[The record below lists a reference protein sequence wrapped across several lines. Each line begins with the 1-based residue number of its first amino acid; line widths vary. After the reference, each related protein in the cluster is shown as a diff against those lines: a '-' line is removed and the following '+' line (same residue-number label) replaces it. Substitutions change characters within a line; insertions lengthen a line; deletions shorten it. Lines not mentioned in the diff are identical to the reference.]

1 MKSFLKTIVCFLC
14 CMLMFTGHTSADP
27 TSTAVTDVRVNESI
41 SGSVENSS
49 MTRVESRSRNAAV
62 KIETPYGYGSGTYVK
77 IGDHSVVITAA
88 HVVDSSPIVFVVGR
102 SGERLPGSIVFVDSE
117 NDFAVVATGD
127 LETRESV
134 RFRPYRRD
142 SSRLI
147 GENISYTGFPNHHD
161 LMTIRGSVAG
171 IERGYIILQ
180 SYSWMGASGSG
191 IFDDRGSFVG
201 VLSAVDL
208 GRVRGS
214 YQIVSSVVWIV
225 PITSIDLGSLETH
238 LDSVL

>member
-1 MKSFLKTIVCFLC
+1 MKNFLKTIICFMC
-14 CMLMFTGHTSADP
+14 CALIFTGHTSAD
-27 TSTAVTDVRVNESI
+27 STALTTVPRVDENI

-49 MTRVESRSRNAAV
+49 LTRIESRSREAAV
-62 KIETPYGYGSGTYVK
+62 KIETPVGYGSGTYAEM
-77 IGDHSVVITAA
+77 GHHTVVITAA

-102 SGERLPGSIVFVDSE
+102 LGERVPGAVVYMDSE
-117 NDFAVVATGD
+117 NDFAVISTGE
-127 LETRESV
+127 LQTREAV
-134 RFRPYRRD
+134 RFKPYKK
-142 SSRLI
+142 SPENLV
-147 GENISYTGFPNHHD
+147 GENISYTGFPNSHD

-171 IERGYIILQ
+171 IERGYVLLQ

-191 IFDDRGSFVG
+191 IFDDRGNFVG

-208 GRVRGS
+208 GRFRGS

-225 PITSIDLGSLETH
+225 PITSIDTQSLQSH

>member
-1 MKSFLKTIVCFLC
+1 MKNFLRTIVCFLC
-14 CMLMFTGHTSADP
+14 CALMFTGKISADS
-27 TSTAVTDVRVNESI
+27 TSTNTQSIRQNESI
-41 SGSVENSS
+41 SGAVENSS

-62 KIETPYGYGSGTYVK
+62 KIETPHGYGSGTYTR
-77 IGDHSVVITAA
+77 IGDHNVVITAA

-102 SGERLPGSIVFVDSE
+102 GGERLPAAVVFMDSE

-127 LETRESV
+127 LETRETV
-134 RFRPYRRD
+134 RFKPYRRD
-142 SSRLI
+142 PGTLI
-147 GENISYTGFPNHHD
+147 GEDISYTGFPNHHD

-191 IFDDRGSFVG
+191 IFDDRGNFVG

-208 GRVRGS
+208 GRFRGS
-214 YQIVSSVVWIV
+214 YQIVSSVVWII
-225 PITSIDLGSLETH
+225 PITSIDLGTLESH